1 MSMVLDETDFGG
13 KAKIKKKVN
22 EIDDNIKESL
32 KDRLEIWW
40 REVLND
46 AIALCPVD
54 SGALQSSIRI
64 VDASYAPEQFQVT
77 GETGNV
83 LVDSIIIAGS
93 SALNNDGVPCMQYAL
108 AVHDGHVMRDGKSIY
123 MGVPFLANALLIHEA
138 ELEAI
143 LSNATDEE
151 LIKVTEES

>member
-13 KAKIKKKVN
+13 KAKIKKKVSEVN
-22 EIDDNIKESL
+22 DNIKEGL

-46 AIALCPVD
+46 AIALCPVE

-64 VDASYAPEQFQVT
+64 VDASYAPEQFQAV
-77 GETGNV
+77 GETGSE
-83 LVDSIIIAGS
+83 LIDSIIIAGS
-93 SALNNDGVPCMQYAL
+93 SALNNDGVPCWQYAL

-123 MGVPFLANALLIHEA
+123 VGVPFLANALLIHEA

-143 LSNATDEE
+143 LADATDEE
-151 LIKVTEES
+151 LRKVTEES